1 MFKKAISLILAV
13 LMCMSIVACST
24 PGQSAGDS
32 VDKNQTS
39 ESKNQDDGVES
50 SKKVLRYAMRA
61 DVPTLDPQLINSVP
75 SATVYY
81 HISDGLMRN
90 HLGNV
95 ENGIA
100 ESYDVSE
107 DGKTYTFHLRDAKW
121 SDGVAIKAQD
131 FEYGLKRLADPATA
145 SPYSF
150 IIQNLVKN
158 ADEIISGN
166 MSVDELGVKAV
177 DDKTLTIELI
187 NPTSYFLSML
197 SMSPFSPTRQDYV
210 EKYGKDFAADA
221 DKNVYSGPFVVKNWA
236 HEDRLILEKNPNY
249 WDADAIKLDEVQI
262 LTVSEISTALAMYE
276 KGELDFTEVPTEVV
290 SNYEDKVT
298 YYTDG
303 ADDFVKLNMAGPLL
317 SNKDLRLALNYAFN
331 RKDFVNLANNNIY
344 APNTRYVLPDVNGVE
359 GKYGDEY
366 PYEAFPLEGDAT
378 KAKEYLEKAMDAL
391 GVTEPSQIELELMT
405 TDQERA
411 RTEAEVI
418 QGQLQSTLGIKV
430 TIRQVPYKQRLELE
444 DKHEFEMVVS
454 GWAPDYS
461 DPMTYLEMWSTNS
474 SYNQISYSNPV
485 YDECISNALTETDAK
500 TRMDDLFT
508 AEKTLLEDAAI
519 MPMHIRRYPFMVSD
533 KVKGLE
539 TYFVGL
545 NYDYIYADIVE

>member
-1 MFKKAISLILAV
+1 
-13 LMCMSIVACST
+13 
-24 PGQSAGDS
+24 
-32 VDKNQTS
+32 
-39 ESKNQDDGVES
+39 
-50 SKKVLRYAMRA
+50 
-61 DVPTLDPQLINSVP
+61 
-75 SATVYY
+75 
-81 HISDGLMRN
+81 
-90 HLGNV
+90 
-95 ENGIA
+95 
-100 ESYDVSE
+100 
-107 DGKTYTFHLRDAKW
+107 
-121 SDGVAIKAQD
+121 
-131 FEYGLKRLADPATA
+131 
-145 SPYSF
+145 
-150 IIQNLVKN
+150 
-158 ADEIISGN
+158 
-166 MSVDELGVKAV
+166 
-177 DDKTLTIELI
+177 
-187 NPTSYFLSML
+187 ML
-197 SMSPFSPTRQDYV
+197 FRS
-210 EKYGKDFAADA
+210 
-221 DKNVYSGPFVVKNWA
+221 
-236 HEDRLILEKNPNY
+236 
-249 WDADAIKLDEVQI
+249 
-262 LTVSEISTALAMYE
+262 
-276 KGELDFTEVPTEVV
+276 
-290 SNYEDKVT
+290 
-298 YYTDG
+298 
-303 ADDFVKLNMAGPLL
+303 
-317 SNKDLRLALNYAFN
+317 
-331 RKDFVNLANNNIY
+331 
-344 APNTRYVLPDVNGVE
+344 NGVE